1 MSYRLPSSRVASV
14 ACTRSGDF
22 YSVHECKSRWR
33 ENARVTRGRRRCSP
47 SSRNNNVTRCI
58 YRVETDNRCDS
69 EKLPVFVFSLALDF
83 WQIPANQIHELIA
96 STPFSSLCLT
106 KSKSMETKYTIPTRF
121 SSTSVS
127 AWYRLAWRHKVHDT
141 SRVLAESVGFNRKE
155 IFTAALSHH
164 CVELRHSLRS
174 LPQLAEMWLAV
185 LRRGGIQKS
194 VPPFP
199 TASIRRTEAMDAVRQ
214 CRAGPIHR
222 PAPYARVSREIPNS
236 ARCRRSRMRC
246 DVGIYGRK
254 PLHVV

>member
-1 MSYRLPSSRVASV
+1 
-14 ACTRSGDF
+14 
-22 YSVHECKSRWR
+22 
-33 ENARVTRGRRRCSP
+33 
-47 SSRNNNVTRCI
+47 VTRCI
-58 YRVETDNRCDS
+58 YRMETDNRCDS

-141 SRVLAESVGFNRKE
+141 SRVLAESGGFNRKE

-185 LRRGGIQKS
+185 LRRGGIQKTC
-194 VPPFP
+194 P
-199 TASIRRTEAMDAVRQ
+199 TISYCQHPSNRGDGCSETMQGRANPSSCAIRTCEPRDSKQCSLSEVADAM
-214 CRAGPIHR
+214 
-222 PAPYARVSREIPNS
+222 
-236 ARCRRSRMRC
+236 RCRHIWKEAFACSLTMLAFTVPSSITSST
-246 DVGIYGRK
+246 DT
-254 PLHVV
+254 